1 MKRKTAQT
9 IAGLITLAI
18 LIFSILSTCKAD
30 TPLSRIE
37 YTVQAGDTLWDIAE
51 EYAPKG
57 ADKRE
62 YIYNIKKHNGLKNSE
77 IRPGMVLEIT
87 TEAE

>member
-30 TPLSRIE
+30 TPLTRIE
-37 YTVQAGDTLWDIAE
+37 YRVQAGDALWDIAE

-57 ADKRE
+57 TNLDE
-62 YIYNIKKHNGLKNSE
+62 YIYDLKKQNGLKNCN
-77 IRPGMVLEIT
+77 ICPGMVLEIT

>member
-9 IAGLITLAI
+9 IAGLVTMAI

-30 TPLSRIE
+30 TPLTRIE
-37 YTVQAGDTLWDIAE
+37 YTVRGGDTLWDIAQ

-57 ADKRE
+57 SDIRK
-62 YIYNIKKHNGLKNSE
+62 YIYDLKKQNGLKNSE
-77 IRPGMVLEIT
+77 ICPGMVLEIT
-87 TEAE
+87 TDAN

>member
-30 TPLSRIE
+30 TPLTRIE
-37 YTVQAGDTLWDIAE
+37 YTVRGGDTLWDIAT
-51 EYAPKG
+51 EYAPEG
-57 ADKRE
+57 ADIRE
-62 YIYNIKKHNGLKNSE
+62 YIYNLKKQNGLKNSN
-77 IRPGMVLEIT
+77 ICPGMVLEIT
-87 TEAE
+87 TDAN